1 LISIIY
7 SVWLLIMSETPTNND
22 GATATSGRK
31 PYVRVITEKRREQN
45 RRSQKAYR
53 DRLKKRLEGLEELEE
68 QVKAKTPAVHSSEA
82 DYSLYESPGGLHH
95 EPREGE
101 YSLGGPQDGF
111 HLRHNPSDSSVID
124 LGDAFEVGGDLPV
137 PAESTL
143 PLLNIAIRPRT
154 PSQTTPGSG
163 PSQWTVARQ
172 TWPSFPQN
180 QRLSSSPHDESCES
194 RASSTTAT
202 TTPLSSWPGFS
213 LSANFLRLQSENSLA
228 ACLAIAATLVITQ
241 DSYINDHP
249 SPFYLSSR
257 AFDSGFLASGTE
269 FGYTPPSYLE
279 SPALTEYPTPSLHSH
294 HSIAKIKPDLRPS
307 NTQLVTPHPS
317 YLDCIIYPSFRDRA
331 IELSA
336 AEKLDHWDLFCDI
349 VNDGLVCWGSANK
362 AGMENGVA
370 WSMRSWEARPWFL
383 KKWWFLA
390 GGEDEEVWQGSRWW
404 WSMRGEDVAVDDLL
418 FTQCEEL

>member
-1 LISIIY
+1 
-7 SVWLLIMSETPTNND
+7 M
-22 GATATSGRK
+22 
-31 PYVRVITEKRREQN
+31 ITDKRREQN

-53 DRLKKRLEGLEELEE
+53 ERMKKRLEGLEELEE
-68 QVKAKTPAVHSSEA
+68 QVKAKTPQVPYSEA
-82 DYSLYESPGGLHH
+82 NYPETDYLLPLQESGHLDYGGL
-95 EPREGE
+95 
-101 YSLGGPQDGF
+101 
-111 HLRHNPSDSSVID
+111 RHGSSVID

-137 PAESTL
+137 HAESAL

-154 PSQTTPGSG
+154 PTQSTLRAGAM
-163 PSQWTVARQ
+163 QWKVTRQ
-172 TWPSFPQN
+172 TWPAEEPA
-180 QRLSSSPHDESCES
+180 SSPPDGSSETLV
-194 RASSTTAT
+194 RATQTST
-202 TTPLSSWPGFS
+202 PISSWPGFS
-213 LSANFLRLQSENSLA
+213 LSANFLRLQGENSLA
-228 ACLAIAATLVITQ
+228 ACLAIGATLGITQ

-279 SPALTEYPTPSLHSH
+279 SPALTEYTTPSLHSQD
-294 HSIAKIKPDLRPS
+294 SVAKIKPDLRPT
-307 NTQLVTPHPS
+307 NAQLVMPHPS

-336 AEKLDHWDLFCDI
+336 ANKLDHWDLFCDI
-349 VNDGLVCWGSANK
+349 TNDGLVCWGSTNK

-404 WSMRGEDVAVDDLL
+404 WSMRGEDVDADIFAL
-418 FTQCEEL
+418 

>member
-1 LISIIY
+1 MGTGS
-7 SVWLLIMSETPTNND
+7 
-22 GATATSGRK
+22 GTATGRRK

-68 QVKAKTPAVHSSEA
+68 QLKARTPQVSSSEA
-82 DYSLYESPGGLHH
+82 DYFVQESQSGLNYVQN
-95 EPREGE
+95 ETE
-101 YSLGGPQDGF
+101 YSLGGPHDGSRL
-111 HLRHNPSDSSVID
+111 HHNPSDLSVID
-124 LGDAFEVGGDLPV
+124 LGDAFEAGGDLPV

-143 PLLNIAIRPRT
+143 PLLNIAIRPRP
-154 PSQTTPGSG
+154 PSGTTPRPG
-163 PSQWTVARQ
+163 PSQWTVSRQ
-172 TWPSFPQN
+172 PWPAFPPDHQSASP
-180 QRLSSSPHDESCES
+180 LPDEFSETLVSSP
-194 RASSTTAT
+194 RAP
-202 TTPLSSWPGFS
+202 TTPISSWPGFS
-213 LSANFLRLQSENSLA
+213 LRANFLRLQGENSLA
-228 ACLAIAATLVITQ
+228 ACFAIAATLGISQ
-241 DSYINDHP
+241 DSYINDHQ

-279 SPALTEYPTPSLHSH
+279 SPSLTGYPTPSLHSH
-294 HSIAKIKPDLRPS
+294 HSLAKIKPDLRPS
-307 NTQLVTPHPS
+307 STQLLTPHPS

-336 AEKLDHWDLFCDI
+336 ANKLNHWDLFFDI
-349 VNDGLVCWGSANK
+349 INDGLVCWGSANNT
-362 AGMENGVA
+362 GMENGVA

-404 WSMRGEDVAVDDLL
+404 WSMRGEDVSVDDVL
-418 FTQCEEL
+418 FKDCQEL